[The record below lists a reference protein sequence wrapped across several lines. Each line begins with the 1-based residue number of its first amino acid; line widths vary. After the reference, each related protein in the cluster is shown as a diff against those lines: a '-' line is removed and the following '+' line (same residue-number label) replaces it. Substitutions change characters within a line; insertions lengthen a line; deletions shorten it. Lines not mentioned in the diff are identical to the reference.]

1 MSWTWGK
8 RVKLDAVIES
18 GKIMFALV
26 GVGTAAANI
35 AVAGLLFF
43 LPCVAIFAGAWYAV
57 YRQMEGV

>member
-1 MSWTWGK
+1 M
-8 RVKLDAVIES
+8 RVKWDAVIES

-26 GVGTAAANI
+26 GVGTVAANI

-43 LPCVAIFAGAWYAV
+43 IPCIAIFAGAWYAV